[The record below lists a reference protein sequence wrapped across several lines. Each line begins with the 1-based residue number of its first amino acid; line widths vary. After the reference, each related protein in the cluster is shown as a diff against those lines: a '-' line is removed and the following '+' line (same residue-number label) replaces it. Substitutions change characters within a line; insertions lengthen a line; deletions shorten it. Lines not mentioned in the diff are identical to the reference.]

1 MIINRL
7 TMHNFGVYAG
17 TNVFEFTHK
26 NPIVLIGGM
35 NGRGKTTFLEAILLS
50 LYGSNSIA
58 YKESKYN
65 SYNQY
70 LRSYVNKNNWSQ
82 SSYIELEFVMNESSN
97 DTYVVRREWN
107 ALSKITKEIICVKQ
121 NGEYSEFLTK
131 NWAMFVENILPSAL
145 SSFYFFDGEK
155 IAELAVDNTNEQIK
169 ESIRSMLGI
178 TILDV
183 LKNDLGRCIRKIEK
197 KNVNNEVSEK
207 LEMLRQERDQ
217 AAKRIGKKDVEIL
230 GVTSKIENINAA
242 IEQLH
247 KQYEIRGGVVIEQ
260 RQELMQKRAKIQT
273 DIDKNAEELVSLAA
287 TELPL
292 YLVKDLISQ
301 IKLQAEDEHN
311 DFIMQQALEQMDIY
325 LTEYSEINPA
335 STEFSH
341 DFIEFVREQTKK
353 EATSVIY
360 EMSDHALFQMN
371 DLVESSLE
379 QSIDSTKAELN
390 QKKILQKQIDEV
402 DSYLTLDIN
411 EKELTEIYNQI
422 KDKENELIQLQVE
435 LSKLQQERSAIN
447 AILISNTAEFNRDVE
462 AYLQKIELQDDA
474 DRMLK
479 YSNMA
484 IKILEVYTIE
494 LQKRKTGVLGK
505 TITECYKKLANKK
518 NMIQEIAMDPETLNM
533 RYLDENGNEVLKDSL
548 SAGEKQLMVIAILW
562 ALALCSKKKLPVIID
577 TPLSRLD
584 SQHRTSII
592 TTYFPNASDQTIILS
607 TDTEIDQNYYDMMT
621 DSVGDEF
628 TLVYS
633 EESKSTSIRK
643 GYFQNYDN

>member
-17 TNVFEFTHK
+17 TNIFEFTQK
-26 NPIVLIGGM
+26 NPVVLIGGM

-82 SSYIELEFVMNESSN
+82 TSYVELKFVMNESSN

-107 ALSKITKEIICVKQ
+107 ALSKITKETICVKQ

-155 IAELAVDNTNEQIK
+155 IAELAVDNTNEQMK

-197 KNVNNEVSEK
+197 NNIKNEASEK
-207 LEMLRQERDQ
+207 LEILRQERDQ
-217 AAKRIGKKDVEIL
+217 AAESIGQKEVEIAE
-230 GVTSKIENINAA
+230 VTSKIKIINIA

-247 KQYEIRGGVVIEQ
+247 KQYEIRGGAVIEQ

-273 DIDKNAEELVSLAA
+273 DIDKNAEDLVDLAA

-325 LTEYSEINPA
+325 LAEYSEANLA
-335 STEFSH
+335 SNDSSR
-341 DFIEFVREQTKK
+341 DFIDFVRKQTKK
-353 EATSVIY
+353 KETSAIY

-371 DLVESSLE
+371 ELVESSLE
-379 QSIDSTKAELN
+379 HRLDSTKAKLN
-390 QKKILQKQIDEV
+390 QKKILQMQVDEV
-402 DSYLTLDIN
+402 DNYLTLDVN
-411 EKELTEIYNQI
+411 EKELTEIYNRI
-422 KDKENELIQLQVE
+422 KDKEGVLVQLQVKV
-435 LSKLQQERSAIN
+435 SKLQQERSAIN
-447 AILISNTAEFNRDVE
+447 AVLISKTAEFNRDVE

-484 IKILEVYTIE
+484 IKILESYTIE
-494 LQKRKTGVLGK
+494 LQKRKTGALGK

-607 TDTEIDQNYYDMMT
+607 TDTEIDQNYYNMMK

-633 EESKSTSIRK
+633 EESKSTSIKK
-643 GYFQNYDN
+643 GYFQEL

>member
-17 TNVFEFTHK
+17 TNIFEFTHK

-58 YKESKYN
+58 YKESKYK
-65 SYNQY
+65 SYSQY

-107 ALSKITKEIICVKQ
+107 ALSKITKEAIYVQQ
-121 NGEYSEFLTK
+121 NEEYNEFLTK

-155 IAELAVDNTNEQIK
+155 IAELAVDNTNEQMK

-183 LKNDLGRCIRKIEK
+183 LKNDLGRCIRKIGK
-197 KNVNNEVSEK
+197 KNINDEASEK

-217 AAKRIGKKDVEIL
+217 ASERIGQKDVEIAE
-230 GVTSKIENINAA
+230 VTSKIETIYAG

-247 KQYEIRGGVVIEQ
+247 KQYELRGGAVIEQ
-260 RQELMQKRAKIQT
+260 RQKLMQKRAKIQT
-273 DIDKNAEELVSLAA
+273 DIDKNAEDLVSLAA

-292 YLVKDLISQ
+292 FLVKDLISQ

-311 DFIMQQALEQMDIY
+311 DFIMQQALEQMDMY
-325 LTEYSEINPA
+325 LVEYSEVNPA
-335 STEFSH
+335 PTEFSR
-341 DFIEFVREQTKK
+341 DFIEFVREQTKR
-353 EATSVIY
+353 EATSTIY
-360 EMSDHALFQMN
+360 EMSDHALFQIN
-371 DLVESSLE
+371 ELVESTIEHSLN
-379 QSIDSTKAELN
+379 SAKAGLS

-411 EKELTEIYNQI
+411 EKELTAIYNQI
-422 KDKENELIQLQVE
+422 KDKEGKLVRLQVE

-447 AILISNTAEFNRDVE
+447 AVLISKTAEFNRDVE
-462 AYLQKIELQDDA
+462 SYLQKIEVQDEA

-479 YSNMA
+479 YTNMA
-484 IKILEVYTIE
+484 IRILEVYTTE

-533 RYLDENGNEVLKDSL
+533 CYLDGDGKEVLKDCL

-607 TDTEIDQNYYDMMT
+607 TDTEIDQNYYDMMK

-628 TLVYS
+628 TLVYN

-643 GYFQNYDN
+643 GYFGGV